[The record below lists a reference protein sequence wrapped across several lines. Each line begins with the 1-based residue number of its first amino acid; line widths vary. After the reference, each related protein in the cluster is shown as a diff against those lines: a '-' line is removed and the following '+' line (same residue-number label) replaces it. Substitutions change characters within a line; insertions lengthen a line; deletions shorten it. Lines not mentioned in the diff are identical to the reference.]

1 VAVRKILDRYI
12 FAELMA
18 PFAISLSALCFVMLT
33 KELLRLVELLVSKGV
48 GIAAVIKVFLH
59 LLPSFLVLTLPIA
72 GIIASITAFGR
83 LSFDKELVAMR
94 ASGLSLLRLSRP
106 VLLFS
111 CLVFGLTLALSQ
123 WGQPWTSVSLKKLAT
138 SLLRD
143 KLTLAL
149 DRGVFNEP
157 VPHMVIYVSDSQ
169 AGQFRRGI
177 FIADD
182 RNPADS
188 RIIVAGDYTLLND
201 PGNSQIGLR
210 LLNGTVHSRPN
221 DLEQYHQVAFSA
233 YDLKLSLDQ
242 SVYAAVDERPSRETV
257 LAQLERS
264 NWQDTGARR
273 RLMESYKDLAFPT
286 AALIFGILGV
296 PIGIVSKRSGRIG
309 GFAVGVVIVIA
320 YYVLN
325 VLCEFFVTTLVLPPF
340 AGAWL
345 PNIIFLLLTIIL
357 FYRTNKHDDTGALSI
372 LTGFLNIVRLLGRT
386 PSR

>member
-1 VAVRKILDRYI
+1 MRKILDRYI

-18 PFAISLSALCFVMLT
+18 PFLISLGALCFVFLT

-48 GIAAVIKVFLH
+48 GLAAVFKVFLH

-83 LSFDKELVAMR
+83 LSFDKELIAMR
-94 ASGLSLLRLSRP
+94 ASGLSLLRLARP

-123 WGQPWTSVSLKKLAT
+123 WGQPWTSVSLKKLAMN
-138 SLLRD
+138 LLRD

-169 AGQFRRGI
+169 TGLFRRGI

-188 RIIVAGDYTLLND
+188 RVIVAGDYTLLSD
-201 PGNSQIGLR
+201 PSHSQVGLR
-210 LLNGTVHSRPN
+210 LLNGTIHSRPD
-221 DLEQYHQVAFSA
+221 DLEQYHQVSFSS

-242 SVYAAVDERPSRETV
+242 SIYAAMDERPSREAV
-257 LAQLERS
+257 LAQLEQTQWR
-264 NWQDTGARR
+264 DPGALR
-273 RLMESYKDLAFPT
+273 RLTEYYKDLAFPT

-296 PIGIVSKRSGRIG
+296 PVGIVSKRSGRIG
-309 GFAVGVVIVIA
+309 GFAVGVAIVIA

-325 VLCEFFVTTLVLPPF
+325 VLCEFFVTSLVLPPF

-345 PNIIFLLLTIIL
+345 PNALFFAVTVIL
-357 FYRTNKHDDTGALSI
+357 F
-372 LTGFLNIVRLLGRT
+372 VRMNRH
-386 PSR
+386 